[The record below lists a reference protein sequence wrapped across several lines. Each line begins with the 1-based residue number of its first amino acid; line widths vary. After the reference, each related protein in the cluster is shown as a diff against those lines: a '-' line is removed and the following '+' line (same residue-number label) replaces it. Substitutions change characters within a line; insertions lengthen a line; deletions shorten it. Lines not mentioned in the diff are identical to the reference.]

1 MPVAE
6 GFIEVDFGRCDLCGA
21 CVAVCA
27 PLALRI
33 RGEAL
38 VYDDAA
44 CTSCGDC
51 VITCPLEALAA
62 VG

>member
-1 MPVAE
+1 MTVAE
-6 GFIEVDFGRCDLCGA
+6 AYIAVDRGRCDLCGA

-33 RGEAL
+33 AGEVLA
-38 VYDDAA
+38 YDADA
-44 CTSCGDC
+44 CTACGDC

-62 VG
+62 GE